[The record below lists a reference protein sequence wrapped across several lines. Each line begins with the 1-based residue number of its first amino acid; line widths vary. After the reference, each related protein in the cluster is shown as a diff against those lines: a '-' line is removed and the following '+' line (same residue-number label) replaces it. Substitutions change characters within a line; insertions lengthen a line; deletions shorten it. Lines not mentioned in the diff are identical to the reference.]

1 MGHNASNDRQLV
13 AAYGAGDEGALEALA
28 QRHYPTVYRHAA
40 YRVRDPDAA
49 GDIAQEVFLRVTRA
63 LPRFRGDAEFKTWLH
78 CITVRACIDH
88 IRVSRA
94 RPTMALLD
102 ADVDGRHT
110 LADEEPRPDESAAY
124 DELAGHIHS
133 IVGELPDRQRR
144 VFRMRHYDHMKL
156 RDIAHALD
164 RSVGTVKAQL
174 FTARSTIREGLDAYL
189 TA

>member
-1 MGHNASNDRQLV
+1 VGQSASSDRELV
-13 AAYGAGDEGALEALA
+13 AAYNAGDERALQALA
-28 QRHYPTVYRHAA
+28 ERHYSTVVRHAA
-40 YRVRDPDAA
+40 YRVRDPEAA

-88 IRVSRA
+88 IRGSKA
-94 RPTMALLD
+94 RPVVSTLD
-102 ADVDGRHT
+102 GDGDSYR
-110 LADEEPRPDESAAY
+110 AVPDRAPGPDAHAAY
-124 DELAGHIHS
+124 DELARHIHS
-133 IVGELPDRQRR
+133 VVGELPDRQRR

-189 TA
+189 TG